1 MGVITHTYTCRATRR
16 GAPTSPPTHLR
27 TLAKATVAG
36 PTNTALKHARECTP
50 LADNRL
56 STLSLQQLARMAPAH
71 LLPIMPSVAT
81 RRSEPSPWAEAVVP
95 DAN

>member
-1 MGVITHTYTCRATRR
+1 M
-16 GAPTSPPTHLR
+16 
-27 TLAKATVAG
+27 AG

-56 STLSLQQLARMAPAH
+56 SALSLQQLARMAPAH